1 MAVFLP
7 IVPNWQ
13 NGVRDTYEFKTNIF
27 TTRNGSEQR
36 RSERIQPRR
45 SINAAI
51 MLDGERL
58 RAFSDAIHL
67 ARDGKVEIPDF
78 SADGAI
84 LTKTAA
90 NGATVLD
97 VDHVPVWLVGD
108 VTCVLLSGRSSRKVS
123 VDFVSGNQVV
133 LKTGLIGVVGH
144 GAQLLP
150 MLPASLGTTN
160 TLSLHTTV
168 VATSSIAFEVE
179 PGFITRAP
187 DPLPIDDGPAA
198 ETTQFFGP
206 AAIYYGRYVL
216 LRKPNFLQQPT
227 TAFNIPYQVVD
238 YQRGVTKT
246 FTPVPVVSRTLTA
259 TYTALS
265 HAEAMALLDVFVRAR
280 GRSGEIF
287 VPTWGNDF
295 PPVVLTTG
303 KNIRVS
309 GHTIYDAYANDPA
322 YKTIL
327 LRKTDGSLIPHE
339 IQGMQIDGSDTL
351 IATTDNVGATAAE
364 IASISWMFSA
374 RFAQDALTIQWLTN
388 GAAHISM
395 SFVTLANLAVE
406 VSFGNNWILA
416 TGFWRDAGQWQDGSE
431 WED

>member
-27 TTRNGSEQR
+27 TSRDGSEQR
-36 RSERIQPRR
+36 RSERMQPRR
-45 SINAAI
+45 TINAAI
-51 MLDGERL
+51 LLDGERL

-78 SADGAI
+78 SADGAV
-84 LTKTAA
+84 LTATAP
-90 NGATVLD
+90 NGATVLS
-97 VDHVPVWLVGD
+97 VDHVPAWLKND
-108 VTCVLLSGRSSRKVS
+108 VVCTLLSGRGARKVT
-123 VDFVSGNQVV
+123 VDFATGNQVI
-133 LKTGLIGVVGH
+133 LKHPLASAVGH

-160 TLSLHTTV
+160 TISLHTTV
-168 VATSSIAFEVE
+168 VATSAIAFEIE
-179 PGFITRAP
+179 PGFVTRNP
-187 DPLPIDDGPAA
+187 DPLPVDGGPTG

-206 AAIYYGRYVL
+206 AAIFYGRYVL

-227 TAFNIPYQVVD
+227 VAFNIPYETVD

-259 TYTALS
+259 TFTALS
-265 HAEAMALLDVFVRAR
+265 HAEAMALLDVFIRAR

-287 VPTWGNDF
+287 VPTWGSDF

-309 GHTIYDAYANDPA
+309 GHTIYDAYSNDPA

-327 LRKTDGSLIPHE
+327 LRKTNGTLIPHE
-339 IQGMQIDGSDTL
+339 IQGMQIDGADTL

-364 IASISWMFSA
+364 IAQISWMFSA
-374 RFAQDALTIQWLTN
+374 RFAADALTVQWLTN

-416 TGFWRDAGQWQDGSE
+416 TGFWRDAGQWQDGST

>member
-13 NGVRDTYEFKTNIF
+13 NGVRDTYEFKTDIF
-27 TTRNGSEQR
+27 TSRDGSEQR
-36 RSERIQPRR
+36 RSQRIQPRR
-45 SINAAI
+45 RIDAAI
-51 MLDGERL
+51 LLDGERL

-67 ARDGKVEIPDF
+67 ARDGKVEIADF
-78 SADGAI
+78 SADGAV
-84 LTKTAA
+84 LTKTAS

-97 VDHVPVWLVGD
+97 VHHIPAWLTGD
-108 VTCVLLSGRSSRKVS
+108 VICTLLSGRSARKVS
-123 VDFVSGNQVV
+123 VDFISGKQVV
-133 LKTGLIGVVGH
+133 LKQGLSGAVGH

-168 VATSSIAFEVE
+168 LATSSIAFEVE
-179 PGFITRAP
+179 PGAVTRVA
-187 DPLPIDDGPAA
+187 DPLPIDDGPTGA
-198 ETTQFFGP
+198 TTQHFGP
-206 AAIYYGRYVL
+206 AAIFYGRYVL

-227 TAFNIPYQVVD
+227 VAFNIPYETVD

-246 FTPVPVVSRTLTA
+246 FAPVPVVSRTLTA

-265 HAEAMALLDVFVRAR
+265 HAEALALLDVFVRAR

-303 KNIRVS
+303 KNIRLA
-309 GHTIYDAYANDPA
+309 GHTIFNAYANDPA
-322 YKTIL
+322 YRSIL
-327 LRKTDGSLIPHE
+327 LHKTDGTLVPHE
-339 IQGMQIDGSDTL
+339 IQGMQIDGNDTL

-364 IASISWMFSA
+364 ISAISWMFSA
-374 RFAQDALTIQWLTN
+374 RFAQDALTVQWLTN
-388 GAAHISM
+388 GAAHINM
-395 SFVTLANLAVE
+395 SFVTLANLAAE

-416 TGFWRDAGQWQDGSE
+416 TGYWRDAGQWQDGSV